1 MTANRATISTIDKE
15 RIIAAYETGDEW
27 TALAEQLNV
36 KKRSTQYI
44 IFRWKKQRQFQKEK
58 EVMLSP

>member
-15 RIIAAYETGDEW
+15 RIIAVYEAGDEW

-36 KKRSTQYI
+36 KKRSAQYI
-44 IFRWKKQRQFQKEK
+44 IFRWKKNKDSFKRKK
-58 EVMLSP
+58 RWC